1 MSQPSGNQK
10 EDQSS
15 RKTSGSLERLK
26 YILYLLIFFSIL
38 WVIANYLL
46 V

>member
-1 MSQPSGNQK
+1 MSQPSSNRK

-15 RKTSGSLERLK
+15 RKTIGSLERLK
-26 YILYLLIFFSIL
+26 YIFYLLIFFSIL